1 MNHPES
7 AIPRTSAP
15 GAREET
21 IADTRLRLRSTPVPP
36 ALQGHSMSRRRR
48 LTTQSVH
55 STDAK
60 ISHKWPKKHIKCPH
74 FAHFITSSLLSA
86 SSSSYHRRHYH
97 YNSIYTHLSSLNPT
111 SENSFCLSTVH
122 SFPNWRHHY
131 KEMAMSQWVT
141 QMIHDPCGPLYPRPM
156 WPVTHWPNSISE
168 LITNVVHC
176 IAASQVLLISRFSL
190 IILQLSQHPVVKTQC
205 AKEAAMESTPHPIL
219 LTQLFSS

>member
-1 MNHPES
+1 MTEKAHKMS
-7 AIPRTSAP
+7 AFRP
-15 GAREET
+15 
-21 IADTRLRLRSTPVPP
+21 L
-36 ALQGHSMSRRRR
+36 H
-48 LTTQSVH
+48 
-55 STDAK
+55 
-60 ISHKWPKKHIKCPH
+60 HI
-74 FAHFITSSLLSA
+74 IVIVSIIVVV
-86 SSSSYHRRHYH
+86 SSSSL
-97 YNSIYTHLSSLNPT
+97 SLQQHLHSSKFSQPDKWEFLF
-111 SENSFCLSTVH
+111 SLSTVH